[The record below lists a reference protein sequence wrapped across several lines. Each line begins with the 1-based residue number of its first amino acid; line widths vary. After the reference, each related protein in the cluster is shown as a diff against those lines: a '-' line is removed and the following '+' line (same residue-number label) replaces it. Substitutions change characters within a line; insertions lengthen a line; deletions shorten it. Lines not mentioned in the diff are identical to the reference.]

1 MYMYTILF
9 LAFITV
15 MPLLLR
21 IFLSLSLVLQVST
34 PSFNQTSY
42 QEYSLPS
49 PISFTTYIS
58 LSFHPTSLNGL
69 ILYIGDVSMSRD
81 FLSLSLVSGR
91 VELRYDLGS
100 GPAIIMSSSVIPL
113 NQWTSVTVD
122 KVRRDGMLVV
132 NGSSTNGSSPGT
144 TTMLNAVGG
153 LYIGGGAG
161 GVGGYQ
167 VSPNAG
173 TEVGLTGCVNTATLR
188 VSTNILFIAFC
199 VTHVRTCTSTCM
211 LMLQIISL
219 INWYYIAFCVST
231 AFQLVINNRYI

>member
-1 MYMYTILF
+1 
-9 LAFITV
+9 
-15 MPLLLR
+15 
-21 IFLSLSLVLQVST
+21 
-34 PSFNQTSY
+34 
-42 QEYSLPS
+42 
-49 PISFTTYIS
+49 
-58 LSFHPTSLNGL
+58 
-69 ILYIGDVSMSRD
+69 
-81 FLSLSLVSGR
+81 
-91 VELRYDLGS
+91 
-100 GPAIIMSSSVIPL
+100 
-113 NQWTSVTVD
+113 
-122 KVRRDGMLVV
+122 MLVV